1 MNQRMLRVA
10 EREYLAYVRTKTFV
24 IGILTLPLIFA
35 LFIGLPALMESMP
48 KPPRPFTI
56 LDETGRYADRVVAT
70 LRERASGPGGVLS
83 IEMRD
88 HLYVPPEQLN
98 LPSGTAERME
108 ALQRQAMAGSLFAY
122 FVISAN
128 DDQGT
133 YRLAYY
139 STDPSAARLPQIL
152 RGILDESIRTE
163 NLRPF
168 IDDEET
174 LLRALRGVTFETHA
188 ITKEGEEVATAAH
201 MARAYAPMAFV
212 YLLWI
217 TILTMSSHLM
227 TSTIE
232 EKSSRIVEVL
242 LSSVSPLEFISGK
255 LGGLAAA
262 GITMIVAWIATIAL
276 VSVAIPSV
284 VVRLRRRKHLLV
296 PRLLP
301 AGIPLLRRALHRAG
315 LRVQHA
321 AGGPESAS
329 AGDDRDDAAARPD
342 GVHDQQPGSSRRGL
356 RVVLS
361 PVHAVPDDEPHPGA
375 TAAAAV
381 ADPARRPDHDSVHL
395 GDDPG
400 GGQGL
405 PPRDPAVRQA
415 PHVARSPAVG
425 SPEGIAGRSPKR
437 GASVGAHA
445 PHRDQRPR
453 AAWRKDGNDP

>member
-284 VVRLRRRKHLLV
+284 VVRQILTGLGSAFGGANIFWFLAFFLLGFLFYAVLYIGLGSVCNTLREAQNLLQPV
-296 PRLLP
+296 MIVMMLPLALMAFMTNNPDHPVAVFGSFFPPFTPFLMMNRIPAQPPPPLWQILL
-301 AGIPLLRRALHRAG
+301 AALIMILSTWVMIR
-315 LRVQHA
+315 
-321 AGGPESAS
+321 
-329 AGDDRDDAAARPD
+329 AAAKVFRLGILLYGKPPTLPE
-342 GVHDQQPGSSRRGL
+342 VL
-356 RVVLS
+356 RW
-361 PVHAVPDDEPHPGA
+361 
-375 TAAAAV
+375 
-381 ADPARRPDHDSVHL
+381 ARQK
-395 GDDPG
+395 G
-400 GGQGL
+400 
-405 PPRDPAVRQA
+405 
-415 PHVARSPAVG
+415 
-425 SPEGIAGRSPKR
+425 
-437 GASVGAHA
+437 
-445 PHRDQRPR
+445 
-453 AAWRKDGNDP
+453 

>member
-1 MNQRMLRVA
+1 MNRRMLRVA

-56 LDETGRYADRVVAT
+56 LDETGRYADRVVAA
-70 LRERASGPGGVLS
+70 LRERAGGPGGVLS
-83 IEMRD
+83 TEMRD

-98 LPSGTAERME
+98 LPPGAAERMN
-108 ALQRQAMAGSLFAY
+108 ALQQQAMAGSLFAY

-168 IDDEET
+168 IADEEA
-174 LLRALRGVTFETHA
+174 LQRALRGVTFETHA

-284 VVRLRRRKHLLV
+284 VVRQILTGLGSAFGGANLFWFLAFFLLGFLFYAVLYIGLGSVCNTLREAQNLLQPV
-296 PRLLP
+296 MIVMMLPLALMAFMTNNPDHPVAVFGSFFPPFTPFLMMNRIPAQPPPPLWQILL
-301 AGIPLLRRALHRAG
+301 AALIMILSTWVMIR
-315 LRVQHA
+315 
-321 AGGPESAS
+321 
-329 AGDDRDDAAARPD
+329 AAAKVFRLGILLYGKP
-342 GVHDQQPGSSRRGL
+342 PTLPEIL
-356 RVVLS
+356 RW
-361 PVHAVPDDEPHPGA
+361 
-375 TAAAAV
+375 
-381 ADPARRPDHDSVHL
+381 ARQK
-395 GDDPG
+395 G
-400 GGQGL
+400 
-405 PPRDPAVRQA
+405 
-415 PHVARSPAVG
+415 
-425 SPEGIAGRSPKR
+425 
-437 GASVGAHA
+437 
-445 PHRDQRPR
+445 
-453 AAWRKDGNDP
+453 